1 MPVSHLVFVD
11 PKPTP
16 KLSSDVRSFYCC
28 SLAFF
33 MSLLLSLFLF
43 QLKVS
48 IIYSHPWQVVNQ
60 YFWLPKT
67 LLILFPS
74 SSCHCSF
81 CSISVLMPSFFKYVF
96 DNSTSSWEG
105 TLLTQDIV
113 LFLNF
118 LKPVINVFTSIKFNR
133 HINYINWMLLCTTL
147 CAGCWK
153 LPERQQTTY
162 FPEAKGVSE
171 WFPSILK
178 GASSNLSP
186 NTPLFFGKAETCCV
200 LSGVYG
206 EKRGWFR
213 DLVWFKCPRN
223 IRYLPTI

>member
-1 MPVSHLVFVD
+1 M
-11 PKPTP
+11 
-16 KLSSDVRSFYCC
+16 
-28 SLAFF
+28 
-33 MSLLLSLFLF
+33 
-43 QLKVS
+43 
-48 IIYSHPWQVVNQ
+48 VNQ
-60 YFWLPKT
+60 YFWLLQT

-74 SSCHCSF
+74 SFCHCSF
-81 CSISVLMPSFFKYVF
+81 CSICVLMPSFFKYMF

-118 LKPVINVFTSIKFNR
+118 LKSVINVFTSIKFNR

-153 LPERQQTTY
+153 LPERQQIAC

-178 GASSNLSP
+178 GVISNPTPPSHIFFLARLKPAVYFLGFMERKEDDLGTVCDLSVPGTSSI
-186 NTPLFFGKAETCCV
+186 F
-200 LSGVYG
+200 
-206 EKRGWFR
+206 
-213 DLVWFKCPRN
+213 
-223 IRYLPTI
+223 LPTI